1 MMMKKM
7 KKWMLAAMT
16 CAAIVAMASVA
27 AALDTKRTVIVCG
40 GASDPVAI
48 RARAELERAS
58 IAVSSS
64 GAEGD
69 VSRTELETL
78 AQRNGASAALVI
90 RPEGVEVW
98 LVDDTTQR
106 ASLIERVEDNELG
119 VLRAVEIT
127 RASFGAPAPARAGAA
142 VASSEPASPAPVTRN
157 EQRAVDA
164 ANEVPRWT
172 ISASTGPAILL
183 SQNGAYPSNVIVPIE
198 VGLQRALGR
207 TVSLGVYGSGA
218 PGHTVL
224 NWRDESVAQWRVGAV
239 VQLRLGSKPGAGTW
253 TSFAMGYTVLELA
266 NARRGADTALSA
278 GYDFRLSDHTTVGP
292 FVSARGG
299 VSEGR
304 VYEREVQTFSA
315 SGFVSVFPNPTV
327 STEGPAML
335 FASGLV
341 GARVAF
347 AGL

>member
-1 MMMKKM
+1 MMM
-7 KKWMLAAMT
+7 KWMLAAMT
-16 CAAIVAMASVA
+16 CAAIVAMAPVA
-27 AALDTKRTVIVCG
+27 AAVEAKRTVIVCG
-40 GASDPVAI
+40 GARDPVTI

-58 IAVSSS
+58 IDVSSS

-69 VSRTELETL
+69 VSRTEIETL
-78 AQRNGASAALVI
+78 ARTTGASAALVI

-98 LVDDTTQR
+98 LVDDSTQR

-127 RASFGAPAPARAGAA
+127 RASFGASGAARASAA
-142 VASSEPASPAPVTRN
+142 PPSSVPASAAPVTPN

-164 ANEVPRWT
+164 GDEVPRWT
-172 ISASTGPAILL
+172 ISARTGPAILL
-183 SQNGAYPSNVIVPIE
+183 SQNGAYPNSFVVPIE

-207 TVSLGVYGSGA
+207 RVSLGVYGAGA

-224 NWRDESVAQWRVGAV
+224 NGRDESVAQWRVGSAL
-239 VQLRLGSKPGAGTW
+239 QLRLGSKPGAGMW
-253 TSFAMGYTVLELA
+253 TSLAVGYTVLEFES
-266 NARRGADTALSA
+266 ARRGADAALSA

-299 VSEGR
+299 VSEGQ
-304 VYEREVQTFSA
+304 VHETQVSCL
-315 SGFVSVFPNPTV
+315 SVFGCPTI
-327 STEGPAML
+327 STEGPATL

>member
-1 MMMKKM
+1 MMMKK
-7 KKWMLAAMT
+7 WMPAAMT
-16 CAAIVAMASVA
+16 CAAIGALAPVA
-27 AALDTKRTVIVCG
+27 AALDATRTVIVCG

-48 RARAELERAS
+48 RARAELERAR

-69 VSRTELETL
+69 VSRTEIETL
-78 AQRNGASAALVI
+78 ARTTGASGALVI

-127 RASFGAPAPARAGAA
+127 RASFGPPAAARAGAA
-142 VASSEPASPAPVTRN
+142 VPSSVPASAAPVTPN

-164 ANEVPRWT
+164 ADEVPRWT

-183 SQNGAYPSNVIVPIE
+183 SQNGAYPNSFVVPIE

-207 TVSLGVYGSGA
+207 TVSLGVYGAGA

-224 NWRDESVAQWRVGAV
+224 NGRDESVAQWRVGAAL
-239 VQLRLGSKPGAGTW
+239 QLRLGSKPGAGMW
-253 TSFAMGYTVLELA
+253 TSLAVGYTVLEFA
-266 NARRGADTALSA
+266 NPRRGADTALSA
-278 GYDFRLSDHTTVGP
+278 GYDFRLSDRTTFGP

-299 VSEGR
+299 ISEGQAYVTR
-304 VYEREVQTFSA
+304 APSLDVLSTA
-315 SGFVSVFPNPTV
+315 TL
-327 STEGPAML
+327 STEGPATL

-347 AGL
+347 EGL